1 MIFKKLIFYSVI
13 FLFTATA
20 ILNGSIKEGKKFAIK
35 GGKIYTITNGIIENG
50 VILIEDGKIR
60 SVGRNIEIPYG
71 YEIIDAGDKIILPGL
86 IDFTLPFYFGSNP
99 SVNDEQYEEAT
110 PRIKALDTVDPFN
123 WYYKRNLHAGI
134 TTVLVSP
141 GNRNVIGGIISAVKV
156 VGSTVDKMMI
166 KDKAGLKGTTGMD
179 ALQGN
184 ANARMTGPT
193 DIYARRPTSRMG
205 VAWVWRDNFYK
216 TKKFAENVN
225 KGGEAL
231 NGYSIEERKNY
242 TILKDVLEK
251 ELPVIINSRKIG
263 DLKIA
268 LRLQDEFGIDLILAE
283 CEEGYK
289 IVDEI
294 AQRDIPVIIGPLF
307 FYPRNINERFEGE
320 HAKLNNAAV
329 LAKAGVKLVL
339 RTGLLP
345 DSRNLL
351 TYAAFLVKYG
361 LKEEEALK
369 AVTINPAEIFG
380 IADRVGSIEAGKDAD
395 LVIFNG
401 EPLDFLSKVEKVFVN
416 GKIEFDLKKKKE

>member
-1 MIFKKLIFYSVI
+1 
-13 FLFTATA
+13 
-20 ILNGSIKEGKKFAIK
+20 
-35 GGKIYTITNGIIENG
+35 
-50 VILIEDGKIR
+50 
-60 SVGRNIEIPYG
+60 
-71 YEIIDAGDKIILPGL
+71 
-86 IDFTLPFYFGSNP
+86 
-99 SVNDEQYEEAT
+99 
-110 PRIKALDTVDPFN
+110 
-123 WYYKRNLHAGI
+123 
-134 TTVLVSP
+134 
-141 GNRNVIGGIISAVKV
+141 
-156 VGSTVDKMMI
+156 
-166 KDKAGLKGTTGMD
+166 MD

-320 HAKLNNAAV
+320 HAKLNNAAI